1 MYIITIIIIITTII
15 LVITFKQGIYNYV
28 PQTNHVSKAHSA
40 TAVLYLQLCATNKSC
55 I

>member
-1 MYIITIIIIITTII
+1 MSIVIVVIIIMII
-15 LVITFKQGIYNYV
+15 ITFKQGIYNYV
-28 PQTNHVSKAHSA
+28 PQTNRVSKAHSA